1 MKNVVARGVAKLG
14 LLAAMMII
22 AASVSANAQSLNY
35 RLTANI
41 PFDFSVG
48 GEKLPAGKYWI
59 NRAQQSN
66 GDTVVQIRSTDLHSN
81 LVRFTIPVL
90 ASTPAKNSSLVFRRY
105 GDEYFL
111 YQVWTAG
118 ETTGRQ
124 FLKSSAERALQSQ
137 RMTNQ
142 SSGKVTPKVTVET
155 VTVAGVLH

>member
-1 MKNVVARGVAKLG
+1 MKNVVAKMG
-14 LLAAMMII
+14 LLAVMTVI

-59 NRAQQSN
+59 SRAQQSN

-111 YQVWTAG
+111 AEIWPMG
-118 ETTGRQ
+118 SETGRE
-124 FLKSSAERALQSQ
+124 LPKTRAERELARKVQD
-137 RMTNQ
+137 
-142 SSGKVTPKVTVET
+142 SG
-155 VTVAGVLH
+155 VAAVNAPDVKTITITAN

>member
-1 MKNVVARGVAKLG
+1 MKNVVARRLTKLG
-14 LLAAMMII
+14 LLAVMTVIV
-22 AASVSANAQSLNY
+22 ASVSANAQSLNY

-90 ASTPAKNSSLVFRRY
+90 AAAPAKNSSLVFRRY

-111 YQVWTAG
+111 AEIWPMG
-118 ETTGRQ
+118 SETGRE
-124 FLKSSAERALQSQ
+124 LPKTRAERELARKAQD
-137 RMTNQ
+137 
-142 SSGKVTPKVTVET
+142 SGVAAVNAPDVKTITITVN
-155 VTVAGVLH
+155 

>member
-111 YQVWTAG
+111 AEIWPMDS
-118 ETTGRQ
+118 ETGRE
-124 FLKSSAERALQSQ
+124 LPKTRAERELARKAQDS
-137 RMTNQ
+137 
-142 SSGKVTPKVTVET
+142 
-155 VTVAGVLH
+155 

>member
-1 MKNVVARGVAKLG
+1 MKNVVAQGVAKLS
-14 LLAAMMII
+14 LLAVMMII

-66 GDTVVQIRSTDLHSN
+66 GDTVVQIRSTDLHQN

-90 ASTPAKNSSLVFRRY
+90 ASNPAKNSSLVFRRY

-111 YQVWTAG
+111 AEIWPAG
-118 ETTGRQ
+118 SETGREL
-124 FLKSSAERALQSQ
+124 LKSRAERELARKAQDSGVAALNTPDV
-137 RMTNQ
+137 RVVILKVTNQ
-142 SSGKVTPKVTVET
+142 
-155 VTVAGVLH
+155 

>member
-1 MKNVVARGVAKLG
+1 MKNVVVKMG
-14 LLAAMMII
+14 LLAVMMII

-66 GDTVVQIRSTDLHSN
+66 GDTVVQIRSTDLQSN

-111 YQVWTAG
+111 AEIWPMG
-118 ETTGRQ
+118 SETGRE
-124 FLKSSAERALQSQ
+124 LPKTRAERELARKVQD
-137 RMTNQ
+137 
-142 SSGKVTPKVTVET
+142 SG
-155 VTVAGVLH
+155 VAAVNAPDVKTITITAN

>member
-14 LLAAMMII
+14 LLAVMMII

-90 ASTPAKNSSLVFRRY
+90 AAAPAKNSSLVFRRY

-111 YQVWTAG
+111 AEIWPMG
-118 ETTGRQ
+118 SETGRE
-124 FLKSSAERALQSQ
+124 LPKTRAERELARKAQD
-137 RMTNQ
+137 
-142 SSGKVTPKVTVET
+142 SGVAAVNAPDVKTITITVN
-155 VTVAGVLH
+155 

>member
-59 NRAQQSN
+59 SRAQQSN

-111 YQVWTAG
+111 AEIWPMG
-118 ETTGRQ
+118 SETGRE
-124 FLKSSAERALQSQ
+124 LPKTRAERELARKVQD
-137 RMTNQ
+137 
-142 SSGKVTPKVTVET
+142 SGVAAVNAPDVKTITITVN
-155 VTVAGVLH
+155 

>member
-1 MKNVVARGVAKLG
+1 MKNVVARGVARLG
-14 LLAAMMII
+14 LLAVMMII

-111 YQVWTAG
+111 AEIWPMG
-118 ETTGRQ
+118 SETGRE
-124 FLKSSAERALQSQ
+124 LPKTRAERELARKVQD
-137 RMTNQ
+137 
-142 SSGKVTPKVTVET
+142 SG
-155 VTVAGVLH
+155 VAAVNAPDVKTITITAN